1 MNDFTAIA
9 RNGTAILDD
18 PIVNA
23 LGWYWAAD
31 LTVGSILLR
40 ICLSLILG
48 AVIGWERSNKRHS
61 AGLRTFMLAFLT
73 GTLAALLDCCLFAAG
88 TKGGLFILS
97 GCVIIGASIITVHSM
112 FYSSRNQIKG
122 LTTAVGLWVSV
133 AIGIALGIGC
143 YTIAFAAY
151 AALLCILFWFPPL
164 EAALNNRSN
173 HFEVHLE
180 LTSSVRLQDFVTVI
194 RRLGLKI
201 DEIEQNPAYIG
212 SGLSVYSISISVSSA
227 MLKKYKTH
235 AEIIEALKSLE
246 YVYHIEEMRS

>member
-1 MNDFTAIA
+1 MNTAFTV
-9 RNGTAILDD
+9 ND
-18 PIVNA
+18 PIA
-23 LGWYWAAD
+23 GLLGDWAAGI
-31 LTVGSILLR
+31 TVGSVLLR
-40 ICLSLILG
+40 LLLTLLLG

-61 AGLRTFMLAFLT
+61 AGLRTFMLAFLV
-73 GTLAALLDCCLFAAG
+73 GTAAALLDGCAAPQGRGGMFLFSCG
-88 TKGGLFILS
+88 I
-97 GCVIIGASIITVHSM
+97 IIGASIITVHSM

-133 AIGIALGIGC
+133 VIGIALGLGC
-143 YTIAFAAY
+143 YTIAFAVY

-164 EAALNNRSN
+164 EVAFNNRSN

-201 DEIEQNPAYIG
+201 DEIEQNPAYVG
-212 SGLSVYSISISVSSA
+212 SGLSVYTISISVSSE

-235 AEIIEALKSLE
+235 EEIIQALRSLD
-246 YVYHIEEMRS
+246 YVYHIEEMRA